1 MAEHSHIEWTDST
14 WQPITGCSIV
24 SPGCTNCYAMKLAG
38 SRLRHHPSRAGLT
51 REVNGN
57 HVWTGE
63 VRLNEQWLTQPL
75 TWKRPRRV
83 FVCAHG
89 DLFHEDVPDE
99 WIDKV
104 FAVMALSPQHTFQVL
119 TKRAARMRKYC
130 TDAATPHRVARAIDS
145 LLARGAQDQ
154 LTEEIKP
161 IAGFPGYFVSNFG
174 HVLTDTGSET
184 CVHCGSPIVER
195 GASARYC
202 GQRCRQ
208 NAQYRMRK
216 GKPML
221 NASKP
226 SKMAPLVGDD
236 GHQRVMLYRD
246 SETRRELVHRLVLSA
261 FDRAPIADEQ
271 GRHLDGD
278 PSNNVI
284 TNLCWGRQTENW
296 DDSKRHGHH
305 RRYSK
310 LTADNAAVIRSRAL
324 AGESMEGLGRDF
336 GVSATQIR
344 NIVQGKQWST
354 PAPIAW
360 PLKNCWMGVS
370 AERQQEA
377 DARIPD
383 LLATPAAVRFVS
395 AEPLLSTLD
404 LSKWLHDGRREIIL
418 GSGGSRAIQG
428 RAGRHDLALG
438 EVDRWRDRLGSDLHA
453 KGARGEEFCRAE
465 QLPASDVQGRRAPSQ
480 DICAP
485 HCVDGDQS
493 STDPRVD
500 GDQSHRRQQAKQ
512 HAIELGTGYASAK
525 RPALPYA
532 SCAEEK
538 GPARGQE
545 LGGSGNGNPSSGY
558 PLHLGKSIPHAARN
572 CSEISDH
579 TVDGVGHRAAQE
591 LESHSLDW
599 VIVGG
604 ESGPG
609 ARPTHP
615 DWARSIRD
623 QCTAACVPFFFK
635 QWGAHAWTPDDV
647 VYTDAPKWGT
657 DRGFPIGTHFEH
669 HSSGH
674 TSFRVGKARAGR
686 LLDGREWNEMPNTTA
701 RAKEPA

>member
-1 MAEHSHIEWTDST
+1 MSQNSKIEWTEST
-14 WQPITGCSIV
+14 WNPLAGCSIV
-24 SPGCTNCYAMKLAG
+24 SPGCTNCYAMKMAHRLQSINRTGG
-38 SRLRHHPSRAGLT
+38 SNSRYVNHYDGT
-51 REVNGN
+51 TKVVNGKP
-57 HVWTGE
+57 VWTGKLSIAPD
-63 VRLNEQWLTQPL
+63 RILTAPL
-75 TWKRPRRV
+75 SRKKPTMY
-83 FVCAHG
+83 FVNSMS

-119 TKRAARMRKYC
+119 TKRSARMRAYLAAGRAASVS
-130 TDAATPHRVARAIDS
+130 DAHGNLGIP
-145 LLARGAQDQ
+145 
-154 LTEEIKP
+154 
-161 IAGFPGYFVSNFG
+161 F
-174 HVLTDTGSET
+174 
-184 CVHCGSPIVER
+184 
-195 GASARYC
+195 
-202 GQRCRQ
+202 
-208 NAQYRMRK
+208 
-216 GKPML
+216 
-221 NASKP
+221 
-226 SKMAPLVGDD
+226 
-236 GHQRVMLYRD
+236 
-246 SETRRELVHRLVLSA
+246 
-261 FDRAPIADEQ
+261 FD
-271 GRHLDGD
+271 
-278 PSNNVI
+278 
-284 TNLCWGRQTENW
+284 
-296 DDSKRHGHH
+296 
-305 RRYSK
+305 
-310 LTADNAAVIRSRAL
+310 
-324 AGESMEGLGRDF
+324 
-336 GVSATQIR
+336 
-344 NIVQGKQWST
+344 
-354 PAPIAW
+354 W
-360 PLKNCWMGVS
+360 PLPNVWLGVS

-609 ARPTHP
+609 ARPMHP
-615 DWARSIRD
+615 DWVRSIRD
-623 QCTAACVPFFFK
+623 QCTAAGVAFFFK
-635 QWGAHAWTPDDV
+635 QWGAWEVASDENGRRNGYDGYVMPDTGEQFTWLG
-647 VYTDAPKWGT
+647 YCGRTANPSANQLTAPVWAMAK
-657 DRGFPIGTHFEH
+657 
-669 HSSGH
+669 
-674 TSFRVGKARAGR
+674 VGKSRAGR
-686 LLDGREWNEMPNTTA
+686 LLDGREWNEMP
-701 RAKEPA
+701 EPSASKLEAA